1 MRSSTTRSLKLPL
14 RARLAIVMAISALGL
29 TIYGVWSLNKLADTS
44 AGLHQLAAVQQRAS
58 DETTKLKETLAERHA
73 LLAKLRQAYS
83 DGSEDSRLLLQTKL
97 NGLNELI
104 AGQSATLLSR
114 TTQGLST
121 DAQDQFRYHTAL
133 YLSYQRQLVDSLN
146 KGNLNYADRNLS
158 QMLTPAICR

>member
-44 AGLHQLAAVQQRAS
+44 ADLHQLAAAQQRAS

-114 TTQGLST
+114 TTQG
-121 DAQDQFRYHTAL
+121 A
-133 YLSYQRQLVDSLN
+133 
-146 KGNLNYADRNLS
+146 
-158 QMLTPAICR
+158 